1 MFTNYK
7 FMKLRFHIKSFENGH
22 WKLPSD
28 NLTVNKNSGNLTN
41 FFCIIENL
49 TLNLL
54 NIKINTIFSQNF
66 FRNFMIDHVPL
77 INQLNIC
84 FFSHAYKKLIF
95 NKMKVI

>member
-1 MFTNYK
+1 MLTNYK
-7 FMKLRFHIKSFENGH
+7 FMKLRFHIKSFENDQ
-22 WKLPSD
+22 WELRSD
-28 NLTVNKNSGNLTN
+28 NLTVNKNSGNLIN

-49 TLNLL
+49 ALNLL

-84 FFSHAYKKLIF
+84 FFSQAYKKLIF
-95 NKMKVI
+95 NKMKVL